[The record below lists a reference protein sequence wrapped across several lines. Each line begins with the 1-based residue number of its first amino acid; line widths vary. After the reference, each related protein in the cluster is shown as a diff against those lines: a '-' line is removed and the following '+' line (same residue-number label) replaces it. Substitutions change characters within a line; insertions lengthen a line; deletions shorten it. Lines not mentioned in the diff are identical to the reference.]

1 MDLILSGF
9 TQGILWSLLA
19 IGVYITFRILN
30 IADLTVEGSYPLGA
44 AVVATALVSGVN
56 PIIATL
62 MATVAGAIAGMISGI
77 LHTKLKI
84 QALLAGIVTLTA
96 LYSINLKIMG
106 KANVSL
112 LKKKTL
118 VTMFQDMGMSKEVA
132 VLTIGLI
139 FLAIV
144 IAVLALFFKTQ
155 IGLALRASGD
165 NNDMAAANGINVDSM
180 KILGYMI
187 SNSLVALSGA
197 LLAQNNGYA
206 DLNSGVGTI
215 VIALASVMIGEAIL
229 KNVSLPKRFGSVV
242 VGSVIYRMIIL
253 TILTIPF
260 IDADLV
266 RLFSAILLAIV
277 LSLPELRK
285 KFN

>member
-9 TQGILWSLLA
+9 SQGLLWSLMA
-19 IGVYITFRILN
+19 IGVYITFRILH

-44 AVVATALVSGVN
+44 AVAAMALVNGVN
-56 PIIATL
+56 PLIATL
-62 MATVAGAIAGMISGI
+62 MATVAGALAGMISGI

-106 KANVSL
+106 KANISL
-112 LKKKTL
+112 LKKTTL
-118 VTMFQDMGMSKEVA
+118 VTMLQDWGLSKEISVLVIGLVFLIVVIL
-132 VLTIGLI
+132 VLT
-139 FLAIV
+139 V
-144 IAVLALFFKTQ
+144 FFKTQ
-155 IGLALRASGD
+155 VGLALRASGD
-165 NNDMAAANGINVDSM
+165 NNSMAEANGINVDFM

-215 VIALASVMIGEAIL
+215 VIALASIMIGEAIL
-229 KNVSLPKRFGSVV
+229 RNVSLPIRFTSVVFGSVV
-242 VGSVIYRMIIL
+242 YRMIIL
-253 TILTIPF
+253 SILTTPV

-266 RLFSAILLAIV
+266 RLFSAILLALI
-277 LSLPELRK
+277 LSLPELKK